1 MQLFIAK
8 EQFGDYLNYALDINQ
23 IKVNLINSIVLPA
36 YFRFKYGSLVNE
48 QAKNELY
55 AYISTENLKTAGLTN
70 QTTSNITIKNV
81 SDIVTE
87 QITIDNYL
95 INLFGIADEIITENG
110 KLKKIKKWEKESVAK
125 TTTFSPTS
133 KSGKNKCILI
143 DTATN
148 KVYVSVISGTNI
160 DEKAIPDGSYIVLY
174 QLTIPE
180 TINLPYLGDLHI
192 YEGNNNI
199 ELSPNLTLEIKGRKK
214 YVKG

>member
-8 EQFGDYLNYALDINQ
+8 EQFGDYLNYVLNTNQ

-36 YFRFKYGSLVNE
+36 YFRYKYGSLVNE
-48 QAKNELY
+48 QAKNELFT
-55 AYISTENLKTAGLTN
+55 YISTENFKTAGLTN
-70 QTTSNITIKNV
+70 QITSSITIKNI

-95 INLFGIADEIITENG
+95 INLFGVADEIITENG

-160 DEKAIPDGSYIVLY
+160 EEKEIPDGSYVVLY
-174 QLTIPE
+174 QLVAPE
-180 TINLPYLGDLHI
+180 TINLPYLGDLRI

>member
-8 EQFGDYLNYALDINQ
+8 EQFGDYLNYTLDTNQ

-55 AYISTENLKTAGLTN
+55 TYISIENLKTAGLTN

-95 INLFGIADEIITENG
+95 INLFGVADEIITENG
-110 KLKKIKKWEKESVAK
+110 KLKKIKKWEKETVTKS
-125 TTTFSPTS
+125 TTFSLTV
-133 KSGKNKCILI
+133 KSGKGKCLLI
-143 DTATN
+143 DTTTN
-148 KVYVSVISGTNI
+148 EVYISSISGNDI
-160 DEKAIPDGSYIVLY
+160 QELSIPDGTYTVIY
-174 QLTIPE
+174 QLVTSEIV
-180 TINLPYLGDLHI
+180 TLPYLGDIYI
-192 YEGNNNI
+192 YEGKNNI
-199 ELSPNLTLEIKGRKK
+199 ELSSYLTMEIKGRKK

>member
-8 EQFGDYLNYALDINQ
+8 EQFGDYLNYVLNTNQ

-36 YFRFKYGSLVNE
+36 YFKYKYGSLLNE
-48 QAKNELY
+48 QTKSELY
-55 AYISTENLKTAGLTN
+55 AYISTENFKTAGLTN

-95 INLFGIADEIITENG
+95 INLFGVADEIITENG

-160 DEKAIPDGSYIVLY
+160 EEKAIPDGSYIVLY

>member
-8 EQFGDYLNYALDINQ
+8 EQFGDYLNYVLNTNQ

-36 YFRFKYGSLVNE
+36 YFKYKYGPLLNE

-55 AYISTENLKTAGLTN
+55 TYISIENLKTAGLTN

-143 DTATN
+143 DTTTN

-160 DEKAIPDGSYIVLY
+160 EEKTIPDGSYIVLY
-174 QLTIPE
+174 QLVTPE

>member
-8 EQFGDYLNYALDINQ
+8 EQFGDYLNYVLNTNQ

-55 AYISTENLKTAGLTN
+55 AYISIENLKTAGLTN
-70 QTTSNITIKNV
+70 QITSSITIKNV

-95 INLFGIADEIITENG
+95 INLFGVADEIITENG

-160 DEKAIPDGSYIVLY
+160 EEKEIPDGSYIVLY

>member
-55 AYISTENLKTAGLTN
+55 TYISTENFKTAGLTN

-95 INLFGIADEIITENG
+95 INLFGVADEIITENG
-110 KLKKIKKWEKESVAK
+110 KLKKIKKWEKESVTKA
-125 TTTFSPTS
+125 TNFAPTS

-160 DEKAIPDGSYIVLY
+160 EEKEIPDGSYIVLY

>member
-8 EQFGDYLNYALDINQ
+8 EQFGDYLNYVLNTNQ

-36 YFRFKYGSLVNE
+36 YFKYKYGPLLNE
-48 QAKNELY
+48 QTKSELY
-55 AYISTENLKTAGLTN
+55 AYISTENFKTAGLTN
-70 QTTSNITIKNV
+70 QITSSITIKNV

-95 INLFGIADEIITENG
+95 INLFGVADEIITENG
-110 KLKKIKKWEKESVAK
+110 KLKKIKKWEKESVTKATNFAP
-125 TTTFSPTS
+125 TT

-143 DTATN
+143 DTVTN

-160 DEKAIPDGSYIVLY
+160 EEKEIPDGSYIVLY
-174 QLTIPE
+174 QLVTPE

-199 ELSPNLTLEIKGRKK
+199 ELSPNLTMEIKGRKK

>member
-48 QAKNELY
+48 QAKNELFT
-55 AYISTENLKTAGLTN
+55 YISIENLKTAGLTN

-110 KLKKIKKWEKESVAK
+110 KLKKIKKWEKESVTKA
-125 TTTFSPTS
+125 TAFSPTS
-133 KSGKNKCILI
+133 KNGKNKCILI

-160 DEKAIPDGSYIVLY
+160 EEKAIPDGSYIVLY